1 MIYLSEKDIVKLNV
15 IQIKRYS
22 PRETIGVIDK
32 NALSMA
38 VNQPRQHIFGKD
50 LYPDEF
56 SKAAVLLINLIKKHP
71 FNNGNKRTAFLA
83 AYVFLKIN
91 GFSLTMENQEVVEFV
106 VNIATYQGEFDDL
119 KETTTDILKNNS
131 TKIDTKK

>member
-1 MIYLSEKDIVKLNV
+1 
-15 IQIKRYS
+15 
-22 PRETIGVIDK
+22 
-32 NALSMA
+32 MA

>member
-15 IQIKRYS
+15 IQIKKYS
-22 PRETIGVIDK
+22 AQETIGVIDK

-38 VNQPRQHIFGKD
+38 VNQPKQHIFGKD

>member
-15 IQIKRYS
+15 IQIKKYS

-38 VNQPRQHIFGKD
+38 VNQPKQHIFGKD
-50 LYPDEF
+50 LYPDKF

-71 FNNGNKRTAFLA
+71 FHNANKRTAFLA
-83 AYVFLKIN
+83 AYVFLKLN
-91 GFSLTMENQEVVEFV
+91 GYSLKMKNQEVVEFV
-106 VNIATYQGEFDDL
+106 VELLRIRV
-119 KETTTDILKNNS
+119 ILM
-131 TKIDTKK
+131 T

>member
-15 IQIKRYS
+15 IQIKKYS

-38 VNQPRQHIFGKD
+38 VNQPKQHIFGKD
-50 LYPDEF
+50 LYPDKF

-71 FNNGNKRTAFLA
+71 FHNANKRTAFLA
-83 AYVFLKIN
+83 AYVFLKLN
-91 GFSLTMENQEVVEFV
+91 GYSLKMKNQEVVEFLV
-106 VNIATYQGEFDDL
+106 EIATYQGDFDDL
-119 KETTTDILKNNS
+119 KEATTDILKKNS
-131 TKIDTKK
+131 TKTDSKK

>member
-15 IQIKRYS
+15 IQIKKYS

-38 VNQPRQHIFGKD
+38 VNQPKQHIFGKD
-50 LYPDEF
+50 LYPDKF

-71 FNNGNKRTAFLA
+71 FHNANKRTAFLA
-83 AYVFLKIN
+83 TYIFLKLN
-91 GFSLTMENQEVVEFV
+91 GYSLKMENQEVVEFV
-106 VNIATYQGEFDDL
+106 VRIATYQGEFDDL
-119 KETTTDILKNNS
+119 KEATTDILKNNS
-131 TKIDTKK
+131 TKIEAN

>member
-15 IQIKRYS
+15 IQIKKIFTRGKQLVS
-22 PRETIGVIDK
+22 LIK
-32 NALSMA
+32 MLLSMA

-83 AYVFLKIN
+83 AYVFPQDKRFLTDN
-91 GFSLTMENQEVVEFV
+91 GKSGSCR
-106 VNIATYQGEFDDL
+106 IC
-119 KETTTDILKNNS
+119 S
-131 TKIDTKK
+131 

>member
-131 TKIDTKK
+131 

>member
-15 IQIKRYS
+15 IQIKKYS

-38 VNQPRQHIFGKD
+38 VNQPKQHIFGKD
-50 LYPDEF
+50 LYPDKF

-71 FNNGNKRTAFLA
+71 FHNANKRTAFLA

-119 KETTTDILKNNS
+119 KEATTDILKKNS
-131 TKIDTKK
+131 TKTDSKK

>member
-1 MIYLSEKDIVKLNV
+1 MNV

>member
-1 MIYLSEKDIVKLNV
+1 
-15 IQIKRYS
+15 QIKRYS